1 MNRKK
6 TNNNC
11 DIPFVEPDKPKYDKS
26 IKSIA
31 EGIMDG
37 TTKKYKELSSLYN
50 TVKAVTDK
58 EVKR

>member
-6 TNNNC
+6 ANNNC
-11 DIPFVEPDKPKYDKS
+11 DIPFIEPEIPKYDKS
-26 IKSIA
+26 LKVITD
-31 EGIMDG
+31 EIMDG

-58 EVKR
+58 EVK

>member
-37 TTKKYKELSSLYN
+37 TTKK
-50 TVKAVTDK
+50 
-58 EVKR
+58 